1 MRQESRQLCV
11 SAPSPRSGVRS
22 DSRIDCRGEGAEPW
36 KTPCGNPARRCP
48 ARLPRMITQPVAPR
62 SPPLSSGIPAPDTIT
77 NTAERSSDRDPHSD
91 STAGD
96 IRFLATER
104 TARGRDGQASTMW
117 RTTCVHPN
125 SRQPSFPPPSPPQSA
140 GWTGKTSWRGRGW
153 GEGATIWLPHGPSPR
168 PSPHSQVLSESD
180 LASGER
186 GQRDWLPTFRM
197 HTRELPGSWL
207 SLTNPLGWLMNFS
220 QRWTQMNP
228 VADPEWN

>member
-1 MRQESRQLCV
+1 MTHTATQLRATFD
-11 SAPSPRSGVRS
+11 SWPPREQHEVV
-22 DSRIDCRGEGAEPW
+22 
-36 KTPCGNPARRCP
+36 T
-48 ARLPRMITQPVAPR
+48 ARLQRCGELRVCIRIVGSRHFLLPLPRNR
-62 SPPLSSGIPAPDTIT
+62 
-77 NTAERSSDRDPHSD
+77 
-91 STAGD
+91 
-96 IRFLATER
+96 
-104 TARGRDGQASTMW
+104 RDGQ
-117 RTTCVHPN
+117 
-125 SRQPSFPPPSPPQSA
+125 
-140 GWTGKTSWRGRGW
+140 GRLHGGGEGW
-153 GEGATIWLPHGPSPR
+153 GEGGTRRLPHGPSPR